1 MRIDAVILLC
11 VPAPVRLRH
20 AGAAAVI
27 NAFAVYC
34 HPRADLVQ
42 NFAALRRE
50 AAVRVRADVQDH
62 IAALADALD
71 QLADEHGR
79 RLVARIIGRI
89 APIVVHGR
97 AKLPRDAFA
106 ADIADALRRQK
117 LLGADKIAAVIRGLL
132 RNKAAEAL
140 AAGFQTVI
148 DDDVRLMAAHHLHQ
162 LRRLPCLAAQF
173 AIGIVEPEDIDLS
186 IVRDQLLDLPVHIG
200 KITVK
205 VDFLILI
212 GRISA
217 HGMDRVVVFWEIRV
231 VPVDQGVIQAHA
243 EALGAHRVHKLPHKI
258 APTGGVRALIIRQLG
273 IKQAEAVVMLGRQ
286 DDILHSGP
294 LCAAGPV
301 SGIVGLCRKFLHIT
315 LVLFGGDSGVAHI
328 PFAASGDGIE
338 APMQEHTK
346 TRILKPLYSFF
357 SFCHIGF
364 VLSQRPQMQAEW
376 RLDAA
381 LYGFIISFCAFQHNT
396 EIRVIQRRV
405 SSRYS

>member
-1 MRIDAVILLC
+1 MRVDAAFLLR

-50 AAVRVRADVQDH
+50 AAVRVWADVQDH

-79 RLVARIIGRI
+79 RLVAGIIGRI

-162 LRRLPCLAAQF
+162 LRRLPCLAVQF

-186 IVRDQLLDLPVHIG
+186 II
-200 KITVK
+200 
-205 VDFLILI
+205 
-212 GRISA
+212 A
-217 HGMDRVVVFWEIRV
+217 HQF
-231 VPVDQGVIQAHA
+231 
-243 EALGAHRVHKLPHKI
+243 
-258 APTGGVRALIIRQLG
+258 
-273 IKQAEAVVMLGRQ
+273 AV
-286 DDILHSGP
+286 
-294 LCAAGPV
+294 
-301 SGIVGLCRKFLHIT
+301 
-315 LVLFGGDSGVAHI
+315 
-328 PFAASGDGIE
+328 
-338 APMQEHTK
+338 
-346 TRILKPLYSFF
+346 
-357 SFCHIGF
+357 
-364 VLSQRPQMQAEW
+364 
-376 RLDAA
+376 
-381 LYGFIISFCAFQHNT
+381 
-396 EIRVIQRRV
+396 
-405 SSRYS
+405 